1 MLQEPGDED
10 LNFFKSLLPYF
21 KKLPDLS
28 KMNVRTQMQSIVF
41 QEYTKVT
48 QMNER
53 YSTMDSNANVRP
65 VSTYSTPSSSEIS
78 TVLSP
83 GSSSDTQRYYE
94 SFTEKPTEN
103 SYYGI
108 PTDNWEHDFLN
119 FLFYSKN
126 DFNFTIFYYNFKIQK
141 GIF

>member
-1 MLQEPGDED
+1 
-10 LNFFKSLLPYF
+10 
-21 KKLPDLS
+21 
-28 KMNVRTQMQSIVF
+28 MNVRTQMQSIVF
-41 QEYTKVT
+41 QEYTKVI

-53 YSTMDSNANVRP
+53 YSTMNNNANVRP

-78 TVLSP
+78 PVPSP
-83 GSSSDTQRYYE
+83 GSSSATQRYYE
-94 SFTEKPTEN
+94 SFTEKPAEN

-141 GIF
+141 GII